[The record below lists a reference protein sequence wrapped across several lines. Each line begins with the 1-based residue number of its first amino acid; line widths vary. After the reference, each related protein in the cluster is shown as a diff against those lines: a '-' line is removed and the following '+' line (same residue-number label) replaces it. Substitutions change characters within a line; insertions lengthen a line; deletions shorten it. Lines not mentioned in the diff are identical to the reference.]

1 MQILASSPLLAAVPT
16 SDALEVCPGG
26 SWTAANVAALET
38 LSGALAPQLDR
49 STAVTLDMTG
59 VRELDTIGAWLIAA
73 GYAEPEM
80 RKPRPEESD
89 MLFTA
94 EPPTNPVNPP
104 KRRRRS
110 DLDRRRSQ
118 S

>member
-1 MQILASSPLLAAVPT
+1 MRVRIKKTPT
-16 SDALEVCPGG
+16 EQEVDGVKLDQLP
-26 SWTAANVAALET
+26 A
-38 LSGALAPQLDR
+38 GA
-49 STAVTLDMTG
+49 
-59 VRELDTIGAWLIAA
+59 VREVSSSIGAWLIAA